1 MAQSIE
7 GELDRL
13 MVLSRD
19 SSKAARRRLF
29 ENMSGLFLAKEDHLN
44 EQERAHISDILSK
57 LVSEVETSVRRT
69 LSERLAASG
78 KVPHELVKLLANDS
92 IEVARPLLFQSR
104 VLMEPDLMEIIE
116 SRSKEH
122 LLVVAERNDINIHL
136 SDLLIE
142 FGDEDV
148 IEGLIKNGDAEIS
161 REAMAFLVEESKRID
176 RFQEPLLIRQDLPG
190 ELAHKM
196 FWWVSA
202 ALRRYIIDH
211 FEVDEYFLDQHISGA
226 TEDYHNEPAAT
237 AFGETHADR
246 LVAQLA
252 AKNELTE
259 RFLIQSLKGRQIR
272 LFVSGLSLKSGLDT
286 PKINRFLHERNA
298 EAMAVTCRALEFDRN
313 SFSAVFL
320 LTRREKDGAEGKQ
333 SSSPEEIE
341 AVMQFYDQ
349 LTPGKARK
357 VLEHWKL
364 ATGYSEAIEQLDHKL
379 DDQRVYL

>member
-176 RFQEPLLIRQDLPG
+176 RFQEPLLVRQDLPG

-202 ALRRYIIDH
+202 ALRRYIIEH

-226 TEDYHNEPAAT
+226 TEDYQNEPAAT

-286 PKINRFLHERNA
+286 QKINRFLHERNA

-341 AVMQFYDQ
+341 AVMHFYDQ

>member
-1 MAQSIE
+1 MAESVE

-29 ENMSGLFLAKEDHLN
+29 ENMSGLFLAEDERLS

-57 LVSEVETSVRRT
+57 LVNEVETSVRRN

-78 KVPHELVKLLANDS
+78 KAPHELVKLLANDS

-104 VLMEPDLMEIIE
+104 LLIEPDLMEIIE

-122 LLVVAERNDINIHL
+122 LLVVAERNDINSQL
-136 SDLLIE
+136 SDMLIE

-190 ELAHKM
+190 DLAHKM

-202 ALRRYIIDH
+202 ALRRYIVEN
-211 FEVDEYFLDQHISGA
+211 FEIDEYFLDQHISGA
-226 TEDYHNEPAAT
+226 TEDYRDDASIT

-259 RFLIQSLKGRQIR
+259 KFLIQSLKSKQVR
-272 LFVSGLSLKSGLDT
+272 LFVAGLSLKSGLDT
-286 PKINRFLHERNA
+286 QKINRFLHEKNA

-313 SFSAVFL
+313 NFSAVFL
-320 LTRREKDGAEGKQ
+320 LTRRGQEGSENKLFTSPAEVE
-333 SSSPEEIE
+333 S
-341 AVMQFYDQ
+341 VMQFYDR
-349 LTPGKARK
+349 LTPAKART
-357 VLEHWKL
+357 VLDHWKL
-364 ATGYSEAIEQLDHKL
+364 ANGYSDAIDQLDVKL
-379 DDQRVYL
+379 EEQRVYL